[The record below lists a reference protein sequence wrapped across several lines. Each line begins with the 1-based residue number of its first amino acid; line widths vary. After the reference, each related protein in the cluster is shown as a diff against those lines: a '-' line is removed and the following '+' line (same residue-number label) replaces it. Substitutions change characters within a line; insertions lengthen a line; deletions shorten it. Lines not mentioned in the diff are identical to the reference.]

1 MDYDFSN
8 LTRAQVE
15 ALLECFDFL
24 NNGYEERS
32 SFEVNDLWVIQ
43 VQNKRTWRII
53 RVFIRP
59 DRYRITVDGRTKKK
73 VYFPLGE
80 DRYKLVVNSPRDIG
94 VVRLASSGGQSLVS
108 N

>member
-24 NNGYEERS
+24 NNGFEELS
-32 SFEVNDLWVIQ
+32 SFEIEHVWIVNLQ
-43 VQNKRTWRII
+43 HKRTFKRLRVII
-53 RVFIRP
+53 RPLNYKITCKGHIRKQVFYGSSR
-59 DRYRITVDGRTKKK
+59 
-73 VYFPLGE
+73 
-80 DRYKLVVNSPRDIG
+80 DRYKIVVNSPHDIG
-94 VVRLASSGGQSLVS
+94 VIRLNPGGDQKFVS

>member
-8 LTRAQVE
+8 LTKAQVE

-24 NNGYEERS
+24 NNGFEELS
-32 SFEVNDLWVIQ
+32 SFEIDNVWMVNLKHKRT
-43 VQNKRTWRII
+43 NKRLRVII
-53 RVFIRP
+53 RPLNYKITCGGDIRKQVFF
-59 DRYRITVDGRTKKK
+59 GSSK
-73 VYFPLGE
+73 

-94 VVRLASSGGQSLVS
+94 VIRLNPGGDQKLVS

>member
-32 SFEVNDLWVIQ
+32 SFEVEDLWVIQ
-43 VQNKRTWRII
+43 VRHKRTYRVI
-53 RVFIRP
+53 RVFIKP
-59 DRYRITVDGRTKKK
+59 DRYRIAVEGKTKKK
-73 VYFPLGE
+73 VYYPLGS
-80 DRYKLVVNSPRDIG
+80 DRFRLVVNSPRDIG
-94 VVRLASSGGQSLVS
+94 VIRLNPGGDQKLVS

>member
-8 LTRAQVE
+8 LTKAQVE

-32 SFEVNDLWVIQ
+32 SFEVGDLWVVQ
-43 VQNKRTWRII
+43 VQNKRTWRVI

-59 DRYRITVDGRTKKK
+59 DRYRITVGGRTKKK

-80 DRYKLVVNSPRDIG
+80 DRYKIVVNSPRDIG
-94 VVRLASSGGQSLVS
+94 VIRLNPSGDQKLVS

>member
-24 NNGYEERS
+24 NNGFEELS
-32 SFEVNDLWVIQ
+32 SFEISDVWTVRFQ
-43 VQNKRTWRII
+43 HKRTNKRL
-53 RVFIRP
+53 RVVIRP
-59 DRYRITVDGRTKKK
+59 LNYKITCEGHIRKQVFYGSSR
-73 VYFPLGE
+73 
-80 DRYKLVVNSPRDIG
+80 DRYKIVVNSPHDIG
-94 VVRLASSGGQSLVS
+94 VVRLNPSANEKLVT

>member
-24 NNGYEERS
+24 NNGFEELT
-32 SFEVNDLWVIQ
+32 SFGIEHVWIVTLQ
-43 VQNKRTWRII
+43 HKRTFKRLRVII
-53 RVFIRP
+53 RPLNYKITCRGKVRKQVFYGSSRE
-59 DRYRITVDGRTKKK
+59 RYR
-73 VYFPLGE
+73 
-80 DRYKLVVNSPRDIG
+80 LVVNSPHDIG
-94 VVRLASSGGQSLVS
+94 VIRLNPDREQKLVT